1 MQTVDLYTIS
11 AAAELL
17 STTRQTVYNHIKK
30 DPGTLTTETAS
41 GKRLITLQGLAILEE
56 RLQNKPGRAAKPEGV
71 DITGNRRNHTA
82 LKAEIERVNKLN
94 QVQAAELER
103 LSRLVTD
110 LTSKVSSLE
119 EDKTYL
125 KTQLDKAL
133 DKRLTIFDRVIK
145 RLTAG
150 KKE

>member
-1 MQTVDLYTIS
+1 MDLYTIS

-30 DPGTLTTETAS
+30 DPGTLTTETED
-41 GKRLITLQGLAILEE
+41 GKTLITLQGLAILKE
-56 RLQNKPGRAAKPEGV
+56 RLQNKPGRGAKTAGV
-71 DITGNRRNHTA
+71 DITSDRRNHTA
-82 LKAEIERVNKLN
+82 LMAEIDRVNKIN

-103 LSRLVTD
+103 LSKSVID
-110 LTSKVSSLE
+110 LSSKVASLE

-133 DKRLTIFDRVIK
+133 DRRLTIFDRVIK